1 MEAMAKGEEMA
12 PWVFL
17 SPQGYRW
24 DDGNLKRACAK
35 CLEASGLRRIRFH
48 DLRHTYASLLIEQ
61 GAHPKYIQEQMG
73 HSSIQVTM
81 DTYGHLFP
89 NRNRGWVNRLDEGG
103 FESQNAT
110 QAQPESQESEGI
122 SLSA

>member
-1 MEAMAKGEEMA
+1 MEAMAKGEEVA

-17 SPQGYRW
+17 SPQKYRW
-24 DDGNLKRACAK
+24 DDGNLKRAWAK

-89 NRNRGWVNRLDEGG
+89 NRNRGWVNRLDEGV

-110 QAQPESQESEGI
+110 QAQPESQDSEGI
-122 SLSA
+122 VLSV